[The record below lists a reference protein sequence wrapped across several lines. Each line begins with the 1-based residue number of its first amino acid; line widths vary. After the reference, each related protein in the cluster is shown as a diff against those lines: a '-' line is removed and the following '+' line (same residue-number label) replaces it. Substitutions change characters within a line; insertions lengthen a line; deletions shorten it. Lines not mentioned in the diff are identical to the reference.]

1 MRKIKPT
8 GKAKKTRK
16 LKINKNYSSM
26 EHYRA
31 TRAHIRVDRLTYGV
45 FDGHEAEYI
54 EINGETVELKDSWT
68 ELILFMIA
76 NVIENN
82 PNDFLY
88 ILGRHDVLS
97 QSLTVSK
104 SYGKVSFDK
113 NRQFEVY
120 KLYNTDYYV
129 EAIFD
134 IPTMFR
140 VICGLLEICVKTDD
154 EIRIGI
160 VSKKYIE
167 KKINFDL
174 LEKDESIAGPQAI
187 ALMKKLNMQL
197 VEIEILGDRVG
208 VHGING
214 VLWVFC
220 SEVFKRFG
228 DDGLKKLPK
237 YKSTGISKT
246 NTRDDVNY
254 MQLRDSELFMYTDLD
269 PNGIAKFIESSVKK
283 LDLEGRVRLKFRKIK
298 K

>member
-1 MRKIKPT
+1 MKKIRTTSKPKKIK
-8 GKAKKTRK
+8 K

-31 TRAHIRVDRLTYGV
+31 TMAHIKIDRLTYGII
-45 FDGHEAEYI
+45 DGHEAEYI
-54 EINGETVELKDSWT
+54 EINGETIELKESWK

-76 NVIENN
+76 NVIENY
-82 PNDFLY
+82 PTDFIH
-88 ILGRHDVLS
+88 ILGKHDVVS

-104 SYGKVSFDK
+104 SYGKVSFDRNK
-113 NRQFEVY
+113 QFEVY

-134 IPTMFR
+134 ISTIFR
-140 VICGLLEICVKTDD
+140 VVCGLLEICVTTDD

-174 LEKDESIAGPQAI
+174 LEENESIAGPQAI
-187 ALMKKLNMQL
+187 TLMKKLDMQL
-197 VEIEILGDRVG
+197 VEIEVLGDRVG
-208 VHGING
+208 VQGING

-220 SEVFKRFG
+220 SEIFKKFG
-228 DDGLKKLPK
+228 DEGLKKLPK

-254 MQLRDSELFMYTDLD
+254 MQLRDSELFMYTDLN
-269 PNGIAKFIESSVKK
+269 PNGIAKFIEDSIIK
-283 LDLEGRVRLKFRKIK
+283 LDIEGQVKLKFRKIK